1 MNSVSPINQK
11 YIVAQ
16 STQQVEKPTEQNQ
29 TEKKINKKVVVC
41 SIAAAAGIIV
51 IKRPV

>member
-16 STQQVEKPTEQNQ
+16 STQQVEKPAEQNQ
-29 TEKKINKKVVVC
+29 TEKKH
-41 SIAAAAGIIV
+41 GICRTLSA
-51 IKRPV
+51 KRA